1 MISAADLRKH
11 LSEKYTLK
19 CFVDLAHLSA
29 APANAYKQCQECYQV
44 EFGNNDRLVF
54 YTTDTITDELL
65 VHLYQA
71 AEQIDISNFFVLICS
86 PTDISEQLKNVA
98 QLISMNPVPFQNLQI
113 NFEET
118 SRLQNNYFVPESI
131 CPMPWMHLEVS
142 TQGDIRPCCVY
153 DQPIGNVG
161 NSSLQDI
168 FYDNKLTA
176 LRQEFLAGAKP
187 PGCSHCWKLEN
198 KGLIS
203 NRSYHMSLFKTEL
216 LTTLDRPSIRS
227 LDLKPGNTCNFKCR
241 ICSPTSS
248 SLFAQEA
255 NKFQKIPTREY
266 NWAEDDSK
274 TVNEIA
280 NLLPN
285 LSNLDLY
292 GGEPFLIKPLL
303 RLVEQAVAL
312 GHAKDIRLHY
322 NSNGS
327 IYPANL
333 IEHWKNFRH
342 VDIHFSIDNIGARFE
357 LERGGTWSQV
367 ESNIKNLSSLD
378 LPNLKIS
385 VMPAISIM
393 NIFYIDE
400 LLGWADSLSL
410 PVNPLYVS
418 WPEGF
423 ALKNLTTK
431 AKTLIVDK
439 FKNHPWPEM
448 KNILNHITSLP
459 DSDGQEFLKM
469 CKHFDSI
476 RNQNFGIS
484 HSEIAKAMGYV
495 YNKEL

>member
-1 MISAADLRKH
+1 MISAADLHKH
-11 LSEKYTLK
+11 LSKKYTLK
-19 CFVDLAHLSA
+19 CFVDLVHIST
-29 APANAYKQCQECYQV
+29 APGHAYKQCQECYQE
-44 EFGNNDRLVF
+44 EFDNNDRLVF

-65 VHLYQA
+65 AHLYRA
-71 AEQIDISNFFVLICS
+71 AGQIDISNFFVLICS
-86 PTDISEQLKNVA
+86 PNDISEQLKNVA
-98 QLISMNPVPFQNLQI
+98 QLISKDLDPFQTLQI

-118 SRLQNNYFVPESI
+118 AKLQNNYFVPDTI

-142 TQGDIRPCCVY
+142 EQGNVQPCCVY
-153 DQPIGNVG
+153 NQAIGNVG

-168 FYDNKLTA
+168 FYDSKLTE
-176 LRQEFLAGAKP
+176 LRQELLAGAKP
-187 PGCSHCWKLEN
+187 SGCSHCWKLED
-198 KGLIS
+198 KGLVS
-203 NRSYHMSLFKTEL
+203 NRSYHMSMLKTEL
-216 LTTLDRPSIRS
+216 LTTLDQPKIRS

-241 ICSPTSS
+241 ICNPTSS

-255 NKFQKIPTREY
+255 SKFQKIQTKNY

-303 RLVEQAVAL
+303 KLIEQAVEL
-312 GHAKDIRLHY
+312 GHAKNIRLHY

-333 IEHWKNFRH
+333 IEHWKKFRH
-342 VDIHFSIDNIGARFE
+342 VDIHFSIDNVGARFE

-367 ESNIKNLSSLD
+367 ESNIRNLLKLN

-385 VMPAISIM
+385 VMPTISIM

-400 LLGWADSLSL
+400 LLSWAGDLDL

-423 ALKNLTTK
+423 ALKNLTAE
-431 AKTLIVDK
+431 AKTLIVNK
-439 FKNHPWPEM
+439 FKHHPWPEM

-459 DSDGQEFLKM
+459 DSDGQEFLKL

-476 RNQNFGIS
+476 RNQNFADS
-484 HSEIAKAMGYV
+484 HFEIAKAMGYV
-495 YNKEL
+495 YNNNL

>member
-1 MISAADLRKH
+1 MTTNELH
-11 LSEKYTLK
+11 LLLSKQYTLK
-19 CFVDLAHLSA
+19 CFVDLAYISA
-29 APANAYKQCQECYQV
+29 SPANAYKQCQECYQV
-44 EFGNNDRLVF
+44 EFDNNDRLVF

-65 VHLYQA
+65 GHLYRA
-71 AEQIDISNFFVLICS
+71 TEQIDISNFFVLICS

-98 QLISMNPVPFQNLQI
+98 QLSSINPVPFQSLQI

-118 SRLQNNYFVPESI
+118 ARLQNNYFVPDTI
-131 CPMPWMHLEVS
+131 CPIPWMHLEVS
-142 TQGDIRPCCVY
+142 PQGNIQPCCVY
-153 DQPIGNVG
+153 KQTIGNVRDT
-161 NSSLQDI
+161 SLQDT
-168 FYDNKLTA
+168 FYGNKLTE

-187 PGCSHCWKLEN
+187 PGCSHCWQLEDN
-198 KGLIS
+198 GLIS
-203 NRSYHMSLFKTEL
+203 NRSYHMSLLKTKL

-241 ICSPTSS
+241 ICGPTAS

-255 NKFQKIPTREY
+255 SKFQKIPTREY

-285 LSNLDLY
+285 LFNLDLY

-303 RLVEQAVAL
+303 KLIEQAAAL
-312 GHAKDIRLHY
+312 GHAKNIRLHY

-333 IEHWKNFRH
+333 IEHWKKFRH

-367 ESNIKNLSSLD
+367 ESNIKNLLNLNLS
-378 LPNLKIS
+378 NLKIS

-400 LLGWADSLSL
+400 LLSWADSLDL
-410 PVNPLYVS
+410 PVNPLYVL

-423 ALKNLTTK
+423 ALKNLTAE
-431 AKTLIVDK
+431 AKTLIVNK
-439 FKNHPWPEM
+439 FRHHPWPEM

-469 CKHFDSI
+469 CRHFDSI
-476 RNQNFGIS
+476 RNQNFADS
-484 HSEIAKAMGYV
+484 HVEIAKAMGYV
-495 YNKEL
+495 YNKDL